1 MKHEKFDRA
10 VKEVV
15 AGLISTRSSE
25 EGTVITLPSIY
36 PSGSPVMVRVSFDGN
51 TCFVSDMGNAHF
63 ESELLGATPR
73 LFNTQVKDTIEEF
86 GVHFDNHLFF
96 ALSVK
101 PIKLAGAIRLV
112 GAASNKAVVG
122 VQSKLVEQ
130 TDRNLRGDLLDRLV
144 NAYGAESVSKNVPF
158 RGSSSHE
165 WRFAG
170 QIQGRTG
177 LILFDTATGSPNSVF
192 SVHAKFSDV
201 KLVENSPRGV
211 IAVPS
216 FGQIKTDY
224 RNLLQQTANV
234 IEISASDD
242 VFKRLRAS

>member
-1 MKHEKFDRA
+1 MKHAKFDQA
-10 VKEVV
+10 VKDVV
-15 AGLISTRSSE
+15 AGLVSSRSSE
-25 EGTVITLPSIY
+25 EGTVITLPNIY
-36 PSGSPVMVRVSFDGN
+36 PSGSPVVVRVSFDGN
-51 TCFVSDMGNAHF
+51 TCFVTDMGNAYF
-63 ESELLGATPR
+63 ESQLLGATSR
-73 LFNTQVKDTIEEF
+73 LISAQVKDIIEEF
-86 GVHFDNHLFF
+86 GVHFDNHHFF
-96 ALSVK
+96 ALSVE
-101 PIKLAGAIRLV
+101 PTKLAGAIRLV

-130 TDRNLRGDLLDRLV
+130 TDKTLRGDLLSRLV
-144 NAYGAESVSKNVPF
+144 NAYGADSVRKNVPF

-165 WRFAG
+165 WHFAG
-170 QIQGRTG
+170 QIEGKTG

-216 FGQIKTDY
+216 FNQIKPDY

-234 IEISASDD
+234 IEISASND
-242 VFKRLRAS
+242 VFERLRAS